1 MIYLLEAVKKTVG
14 NFWLKLRTTEKQKMG
29 IITTQHSKLAKTQ
42 PVGFDRVQKELLMTL
57 VMGGGGGKR
66 EGGWFVCSF

>member
-1 MIYLLEAVKKTVG
+1 
-14 NFWLKLRTTEKQKMG
+14 MG

-57 VMGGGGGKR
+57 VMGGGRGRVGGL
-66 EGGWFVCSF
+66 FVHFS